1 MENKPKVLML
11 VFKILYGGFDY
22 EYIIDCELEAKA
34 GDYLISDANIL
45 KGRDSWVNKQPMIT
59 ITSVDDEKVNCLI
72 SSECVDGYFLIALDK

>member
-45 KGRDSWVNKQPMIT
+45 KCEINFGFYK
-59 ITSVDDEKVNCLI
+59 
-72 SSECVDGYFLIALDK
+72 